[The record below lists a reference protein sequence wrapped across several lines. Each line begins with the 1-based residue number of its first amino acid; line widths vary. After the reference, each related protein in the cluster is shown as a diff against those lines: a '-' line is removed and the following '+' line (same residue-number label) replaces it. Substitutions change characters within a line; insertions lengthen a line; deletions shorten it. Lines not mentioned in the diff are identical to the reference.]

1 MLLFLVPDDDSLD
14 EPLREKALLDAE
26 ELKVPDAVPD
36 KDKVELDLDDAP
48 FLEEEDEEEE
58 EEAPEPAAQPEE
70 PEKKPKAG
78 AAALLKDK
86 RVLAGIGGG
95 VLLVAILLVVL
106 LWPSAEPLPP
116 PPPPMPEPEQPVQP
130 KEPEKPEFIVK
141 MEPFWIEYQTDDGK
155 IRLLK
160 CSFATATDNEKLSW
174 EIQTK
179 TLVLRDAI
187 YYYLR
192 NKDLVFLSDKK
203 NEEILK
209 KELLSVMNQYL
220 STERLTTLLIQE
232 YLVR

>member
-14 EPLREKALLDAE
+14 EPLKEKALLDAE
-26 ELKVPDAVPD
+26 ELKVSDAAPD

-58 EEAPEPAAQPEE
+58 EEQAPEPEAQPAA
-70 PEKKPKAG
+70 PEKTPKAS
-78 AAALLKDK
+78 LLKDK
-86 RVLAGIGGG
+86 RVLMAMGG
-95 VLLVAILLVVL
+95 VLVLALALVVL
-106 LWPSAEPLPP
+106 LWPSPEPPPP
-116 PPPPMPEPEQPVQP
+116 PPPPMPEPEITEQE
-130 KEPEKPEFIVK
+130 KEPEKQDFVVK

-160 CSFATATDNEKLSW
+160 CSFATSTNNEKLSW

-192 NKDLVFLSDKK
+192 NKDLLFLSDKK
-203 NEEILK
+203 NEEVLK
-209 KELLSVMNQYL
+209 KELLSVINQYL
-220 STERLTTLLIQE
+220 STDRLTTLLIQE

>member
-1 MLLFLVPDDDSLD
+1 MLLFIVPDDDSLD

-26 ELKVPDAVPD
+26 ELKVPDSAPD

-48 FLEEEDEEEE
+48 FLEEEEEEE
-58 EEAPEPAAQPEE
+58 EEETPEPVAEAEESEEE
-70 PEKKPKAG
+70 PKKG

-86 RVLAGIGGG
+86 RFLIGAGAG
-95 VLLVAILLVVL
+95 ALLVVALLIIL
-106 LWPSAEPLPP
+106 LWPASEPP
-116 PPPPMPEPEQPVQP
+116 PPPPMPEPEQTAKAP
-130 KEPEKPEFIVK
+130 EPEKPEFVVK
-141 MEPFWIEYQTDDGK
+141 MDPFWIEYQTDDGK
-155 IRLLK
+155 IRLLR

-192 NKDLVFLSDKK
+192 NKDLLFLSDKK
-203 NEEILK
+203 NEEVLK

-220 STERLTTLLIQE
+220 STDRLTTLLIQE
-232 YLVR
+232 YVVR